1 MNMTPTRATKI
12 IKDLLRTYPQGPKG
26 SKGLKKEDYVK
37 RNKWMSDVGE
47 WRDVVVP
54 VDEAIKFFGYSQEDM
69 IALCRVELDDDIRG
83 DDWRTSEWDWRRAI
97 RVVYPDLDWNS
108 SAITRRARRL
118 SRRAGMSVQ
127 ELINGGTLAGCYNIS
142 FGYGSGGGTVCAY
155 GNTADDAQAV
165 AEVMCGH
172 AFAERVR
179 HVSYVSQDNVGA
191 ITKRNKRQVDDM
203 QKQIERAQKQIA
215 ECQKRI
221 ADLESRQAVIEMFS
235 TQQVGAM
242 ATALCAE

>member
-26 SKGLKKEDYVK
+26 SKGLKKEDYKK
-37 RNKWMSDVGE
+37 RNRYMNDVHD
-47 WRDVVVP
+47 WREVVEP
-54 VDEAIKFFGYSQEDM
+54 IDETIKFYGYSQEDM
-69 IALCRVELDDDIRG
+69 IALCRIDLGNDERG
-83 DDWRTSEWDWRRAI
+83 DDWRTGEWDWRQAI
-97 RVVYPDLDWNS
+97 RFVYPDLDWNS
-108 SAITRRARRL
+108 KAITTRSRRI
-118 SRRAGMSVQ
+118 SRRAGNLVQ
-127 ELINGGTLAGCYNIS
+127 ELVNGGTLPGCYNIS
-142 FGYGSGGGTVCAY
+142 FGYGSGGGTFCAY
-155 GNTADDAQAV
+155 GNSAEDAQTV
-165 AEVMCGH
+165 AELMCGH

-191 ITKRNKRQVDDM
+191 ITKRNKSQVDDM